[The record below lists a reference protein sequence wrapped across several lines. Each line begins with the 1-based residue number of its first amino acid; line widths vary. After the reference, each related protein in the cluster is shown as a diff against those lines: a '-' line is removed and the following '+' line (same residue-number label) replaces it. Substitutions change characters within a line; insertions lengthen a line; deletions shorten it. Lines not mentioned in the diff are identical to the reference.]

1 MGHAIQL
8 RAKFRLR
15 ENHTPK
21 NRMEGTTMPTINLRD
36 FYPWC
41 NKDEFVEVSDEML
54 EAMKA
59 ADRQQEAYRRR
70 MYRYKAQYSL
80 DCHDG
85 IENAALHHEPSP
97 EQLLMQKEKMEQ
109 LCAALNS
116 LTELQGRRVG
126 AYYLEVLNFRQIAER
141 EGAGPGAVAFSVKA
155 GLKKVKGLLD

>member
-1 MGHAIQL
+1 
-8 RAKFRLR
+8 
-15 ENHTPK
+15 
-21 NRMEGTTMPTINLRD
+21 MPTINLRD

-54 EAMKA
+54 ETMKA

-85 IENAALHHEPSP
+85 IENDALYREPSP
-97 EQLLMQKEKMEQ
+97 EEVYIWKENMEQ

-116 LTELQGRRVG
+116 LTEIQGRRVD
-126 AYYLEVLNFRQIAER
+126 AYYLEGLNYRQIAER
-141 EGAGPGAVAFSVKA
+141 EGVNPGSIMQSVKA
-155 GLKKVKGLLD
+155 GLKKMKRFMD